1 MIPYVATAALALLL
15 AVAVFLLVAEWRRY
29 LKDRMPAPPP
39 TPEEASLDRWNAGVV
54 MLVAGISISGA
65 LLAWW
70 AASQFSAAA
79 NASQQALTEATQ
91 YQTVKAEQD
100 GYVDFGA
107 RLAESYQEHT
117 VAATQLYSEA
127 ASAWSAGQGNVALE
141 LETQARL
148 ESAQARA
155 LYPGFVC
162 YWPFYSSAPGGR
174 VDFNVAQ
181 EKASEAQG
189 ACTQADQDPTALR
202 TLGPAAVAQVE
213 ATASSDRG
221 TAEEIVLAGALLIV
235 AVFFMTMSYLA
246 WRHRRAHYLAPGVV
260 SVAAAL
266 VVCAAAA
273 VG

>member
-1 MIPYVATAALALLL
+1 MIPYVVVAVL
-15 AVAVFLLVAEWRRY
+15 AVLLVAATSLLVAEWRRY
-29 LKDRMPAPPP
+29 RLDRAPAPPP

-70 AASQFSAAA
+70 AAADFSAAA
-79 NASQQALTEATQ
+79 DASQQALAEAGQ

-117 VAATQLYSEA
+117 VAASQLYSEA
-127 ASAWSAGQGNVALE
+127 AVAWASGQQDVALQ
-141 LETQARL
+141 LESQARS
-148 ESAQARA
+148 EAAQARA
-155 LYPGFVC
+155 LYPGFIC
-162 YWPFYSSAPGGR
+162 YWPAYGLSRGGR
-174 VDFNVAQ
+174 VSFDVAQ
-181 EKASEAQG
+181 QKASEAQG

-202 TLGPAAVAQVE
+202 TLAPGAVARVE
-213 ATASSDRG
+213 GSAAADRSK
-221 TAEEIVLAGALLIV
+221 AEDIVLAGALLIV
-235 AVFFMTMSYLA
+235 AVFFMTLSYLG
-246 WRHRRAHYLAPGVV
+246 WRHRRAHSLTPGVV

-266 VVCAAAA
+266 VVCAVAA